1 MTYFTTYA
9 RRYRIRTNN
18 LNVLDIALVKHKE
31 EKREMIVAE
40 EERVSEEKEGLQ
52 DID

>member
-1 MTYFTTYA
+1 
-9 RRYRIRTNN
+9 
-18 LNVLDIALVKHKE
+18 VKRKE